1 MSQTCLFI
9 LVAAVLAVGL
19 LVLHYFSKYFKHSGT
34 VVAFYGGGSLVNTLG
49 KVVFV
54 RNPDLKIGQKVKLH
68 SSDYPPFKKY
78 MKENP
83 HRPVCINWALIDKD
97 GDMTVYLLRRIN
109 TAQWIATANGTE
121 IFVDLDNDE
130 DYHFADGVKVE
141 MSPRRIQFEEYCLTE

>member
-9 LVAAVLAVGL
+9 LVVAVLTIAIFVW
-19 LVLHYFSKYFKHSGT
+19 HYFSRYFKHSGT
-34 VVAFYGGGSLVNTLG
+34 VVAIYGGGCLVNTLG

-54 RNPDLKIGQKVKLH
+54 KNPDLKIGQKVKLH
-68 SSDYPPFKKY
+68 SPDYPPFKKY
-78 MKENP
+78 LKENP
-83 HRPVCINWALIDKD
+83 HRPVCIDWALIDTD

-109 TAQWIATANGTE
+109 AAQWIATANGRE

-130 DYHFADGVKVE
+130 DYHFADGVKVK